1 MDQKLSSIV
10 VNAIDSLPESL
21 STRSDEYNE
30 NLSSIISRDEVRKF
44 ARGGQL
50 SESKIG
56 LIAVV
61 VAIMQERIIRERGER
76 IRDAKDENAR
86 AYAFLFGRMKN
97 VWAST
102 ILSRKDRS
110 KAEAATEE
118 KKTLW
123 QKFTQDWFTW
133 GNVVSVAGAVAICSF
148 ALFSGSYANYKSEAT
163 QNAAL
168 VTSLQ
173 SKVGSLE
180 IQLARSSSENTS
192 LKSEL
197 AAANQS
203 AALYKE
209 LHETSSSKAY
219 DTTTEVGALQAKNQE
234 LEQVKA
240 SLEAKVGTLQG
251 QVTSQG
257 RVAESFRSRFEEK
270 ARSYDAAA
278 GEIRNLQ
285 LKIAELK
292 TQCGRKCEEK

>member
-118 KKTLW
+118 KRRCGRSLLRIGLPGVM
-123 QKFTQDWFTW
+123 WFP
-133 GNVVSVAGAVAICSF
+133 
-148 ALFSGSYANYKSEAT
+148 
-163 QNAAL
+163 
-168 VTSLQ
+168 
-173 SKVGSLE
+173 
-180 IQLARSSSENTS
+180 
-192 LKSEL
+192 
-197 AAANQS
+197 
-203 AALYKE
+203 
-209 LHETSSSKAY
+209 
-219 DTTTEVGALQAKNQE
+219 
-234 LEQVKA
+234 
-240 SLEAKVGTLQG
+240 
-251 QVTSQG
+251 SQG
-257 RVAESFRSRFEEK
+257 RSLFVHLRFFQGLTLTIRARQRRTRRWLLLFK
-270 ARSYDAAA
+270 ARLALWKFNWQ
-278 GEIRNLQ
+278 GVHRRILH
-285 LKIAELK
+285 
-292 TQCGRKCEEK
+292 